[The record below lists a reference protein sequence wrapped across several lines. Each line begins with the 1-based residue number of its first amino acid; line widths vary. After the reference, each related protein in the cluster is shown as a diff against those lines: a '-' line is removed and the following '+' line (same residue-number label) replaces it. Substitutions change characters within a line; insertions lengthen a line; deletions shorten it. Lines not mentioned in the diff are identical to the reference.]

1 MCVGVCSMSKL
12 NGNQLLV
19 RALEAQGVKKI
30 FTIPGGQLVGLYDEI
45 DKNKKLELVVP
56 RQEGASALMAC
67 GYTLAGGQPGVV
79 ISTVGAGV
87 IYELSGLIYAYQEQ
101 IPLISISPQI
111 QSWKIKPT
119 QESLQALDQ
128 DELYAPLVKFN
139 AIIYHSHRIPQL
151 IARAYRS
158 ALAPPP
164 GPVHLDI
171 PLDVFYQPF
180 RAKNLKQGDFILPGE
195 KTRFTGKFAPDPEEL
210 ETARALLTKA
220 KSPVAFLG
228 SPLARLPGCSELL
241 GEFLEKRQIPA
252 FSSSSGFS
260 ALASG
265 HRFFLGSMDTY
276 EEERLISLL
285 SEADLLICL
294 EPDEEIIARVQKLI
308 DLAKQIPMILL
319 SEDPL
324 LFQSFAPITAQ
335 LWGSVEL
342 SLKKLNQIM
351 KESEIPSRSDWIEK
365 LKAEKEKA
373 CQRVKEKYA
382 SFRHKN
388 LIHTLEVVSK
398 IIKEE
403 DFVVCE
409 GKEAS
414 ALAKIYLKN
423 YSPGRL
429 VLLGEEAPLGSGF
442 PLALGMKASNPEL
455 RVFLLTDRKNFKYH
469 SRELQTQARYQLGI
483 CALVFPEKDKL
494 AETEPDFSRLAQ
506 SLGVKGYTI
515 QEPVEEINE
524 KLFGEALELES
535 GALLE
540 IRGFQD

>member
-1 MCVGVCSMSKL
+1 MSKL

-19 RALEAQGVKKI
+19 RALEAQGAKKI

-67 GYTLAGGQPGVV
+67 GYTLASGQPGVV

-151 IARAYRS
+151 LARAYRS

-171 PLDVFYQPF
+171 PLDVFYQPLKK
-180 RAKNLKQGDFILPGE
+180 KNQNLENLILPAE
-195 KTRFTGKFAPDPEEL
+195 KTRFSGKFSPERAEL
-210 ETARALLTKA
+210 EKAGELLTQSQKPLALVGRLSARSSSRAL
-220 KSPVAFLG
+220 
-228 SPLARLPGCSELL
+228 LL
-241 GEFLEKRQIPA
+241 GEFLEKSQIPA
-252 FSSSSGFS
+252 LSSEAGFSSFTSRNK
-260 ALASG
+260 L
-265 HRFFLGSMDTY
+265 FLGALDNFDQAELFS
-276 EEERLISLL
+276 LI
-285 SEADLLICL
+285 SEADLLIYF
-294 EPDEEIIARVQKLI
+294 EPDQEIISWVRELFSRRGAI
-308 DLAKQIPMILL
+308 SGILF
-319 SEDPL
+319 SEDAL

-373 CQRVKEKYA
+373 CQQLKEKYT

-429 VLLGEEAPLGSGF
+429 VLLGENAPLGSGF
-442 PLALGMKASNPEL
+442 PLALGMKASNPEV

-469 SRELQTQARYQLGI
+469 SRELQTQSRYLLGI

-494 AETEPDFSRLAQ
+494 EEFEPDFSQLAQ

-524 KLFGEALELES
+524 KLLGEALELES

-540 IRGFQD
+540 IRGFHD